1 MKRYF
6 IFVILVIFFLG
17 VGVLQTSAMDVD
29 RYIKELKHSDPKV
42 RANAAYELGCG

>member
-6 IFVILVIFFLG
+6 IFFILVFFVFG
-17 VGVLQTSAMDVD
+17 VGIFEASAMDVD